1 MFSDIMYF
9 NSWNLFAMTDSEEE
23 LTRYKIKNLLKLKNV
38 WNFFLI
44 SCLTLWMDRIS
55 GRAGIQY
62 PSVYFGGYLLRYL
75 EIKSSIRP
83 HKARSVLFIIFNI
96 YYFYFSLS
104 WLHSLTLLPINSNT
118 VNNNNN
124 NNNDQSKNHNNDDD
138 ATVKTKIEIKSEEP
152 EEAAAA
158 VYPQERHKLHLYIH
172 YMYIVHTHIRLF
184 SVFAVPISLLCDVWG
199 DYIYTYQ

>member
-1 MFSDIMYF
+1 MFETFFLFPAWHYGWTGYPAEPVSSIHRYILVDICSDIWKS
-9 NSWNLFAMTDSEEE
+9 NPVSG
-23 LTRYKIKNLLKLKNV
+23 LT
-38 WNFFLI
+38 
-44 SCLTLWMDRIS
+44 
-55 GRAGIQY
+55 
-62 PSVYFGGYLLRYL
+62 P
-75 EIKSSIRP
+75 
-83 HKARSVLFIIFNI
+83 RSVLCIIFNV
-96 YYFYFSLS
+96 YDFFFSLS

-118 VNNNNN
+118 VNNNN

-184 SVFAVPISLLCDVWG
+184 AVFAVPISLLCDVWG